1 MAEGKLNKRGIA
13 FIISI
18 IIILSGIAVI
28 VYAQLNEQ
36 LIYVRVV
43 DTNGNPIYNATI
55 QGMMLTPPSNGS
67 IFQTV
72 FLTQT
77 EHNGNAVVSN
87 FTLLKRISN
96 EWLRYYHGNFSKA
109 SYLPELILFVTY
121 KFNGSLYFKEG
132 SISLTP
138 KDILNGMSGKAVVVV
153 KHDKSEHLVNETNV
167 TTSVQLNSLENKIQ
181 NNIGIL
187 LRNITFP
194 EPYFYW
200 VMQNNTFYPS
210 KPGHLAQI
218 PIAWA
223 TFAGSAYGEIVTQIG
238 VFPASYAGLVL
249 NPFSSKNLEFN
260 TGGSVLTVEYS
271 GIVKSAL
278 VFLGDKTL
286 NRFSVGSSGYIY
298 IMGQIEL
305 ATYQLYYIPSEVGM
319 PEPLNDYMA
328 EAAIVSISTSNN
340 QVILGNGTGIPSVFS
355 KLSNYTNYQ
364 FYNASSGTGSA
375 PNSQIFSGEIYQS
388 FENYGLLVQAVI
400 PIGEILAAE
409 AEPETEILGIASSIV
424 GAILGFFVWQS
435 YSGAMF
441 TTIAY
446 CAAPGQIVDAYVLYS
461 DVSYQINGQGS
472 IELPMMGAYIYTTSS
487 SGGGGEGCVVYET
500 NITLSNGEQIPV
512 QDLKVGM
519 KTLSYDPNTGE
530 LITTTVSQIK
540 VLNSSYIMIING
552 NIEVTGLN
560 IQPIFVKFENG
571 SVGWTMIG
579 NLNYTMQ
586 IYCPLNN
593 TWVPVTSLKIIFGN
607 FTVYD
612 IMTARQ
618 ISGGY
623 VYSDYIA
630 NGYLLDSKPTP
641 I

>member
-1 MAEGKLNKRGIA
+1 MAERKLTKRGVA
-13 FIISI
+13 LIISL
-18 IIILSGIAVI
+18 IIILSGTAVI
-28 VYAQLNEQ
+28 VYAQLNDQ
-36 LIYVRVV
+36 SISVRVV

-67 IFQTV
+67 IFQPV

-77 EHNGNAVVSN
+77 DHNGNAYVSN

-96 EWLRYYHGNFSKA
+96 EWLKYYHGNLSNA
-109 SYLPELILFVTY
+109 DYLPEILLFVTY
-121 KFNGSLYFKEG
+121 KYNGSLYFKEG

-138 KDILNGMSGKAVVVV
+138 KDILNGHSGSAVIVV

-167 TTSVQLNSLENKIQ
+167 TPSVKLNSLENKIQ
-181 NNIGIL
+181 NNIGSPL
-187 LRNITFP
+187 PNVTFNGGL
-194 EPYFYW
+194 EW

-210 KPGHLAQI
+210 EPGNLAQI

-223 TFAGSAYGEIVTQIG
+223 TFGGSAYGEIFTQMG
-238 VFPASYAGLVL
+238 VSAASYAGFVL
-249 NPFSSKNLEFN
+249 NPFSSTNVEFN
-260 TGGSVLTVEYS
+260 TGGSVFTVGYT
-271 GIVKSAL
+271 GTAY
-278 VFLGDKTL
+278 VFLGNKTL
-286 NRFSVGSSGYIY
+286 NPWSIGPSGYIY
-298 IMGQIEL
+298 VKGQIEL
-305 ATYQLYYIPSEVGM
+305 ATYRAYYIPYHGIPV
-319 PEPLNDYMA
+319 PLNYSMA
-328 EAAIVSISTSNN
+328 EAAIVSIGTSNN
-340 QVILGNGTGIPSVFS
+340 QVLMGNGTGIPSVFS

-364 FYNASSGTGSA
+364 FYNASIGTGA
-375 PNSQIFSGEIYQS
+375 GLKYNITSGEIYQGVA
-388 FENYGLLVQAVI
+388 NYGLLVQTAIAIGGILVAVYA
-400 PIGEILAAE
+400 PAN
-409 AEPETEILGIASSIV
+409 TILGIAASIV
-424 GAILGFFVWQS
+424 GAIFGFFVWQS
-435 YSGAMF
+435 STEGAVF

-446 CAAPGQIVDAYVLYS
+446 NAAQGQTVDAYVLYS
-461 DVSYQINGQGS
+461 NQYYQINGQGS
-472 IELPMMGAYIYTTSS
+472 MEIPLLGAYIYTISS
-487 SGGGGEGCVVYET
+487 SGGGCVAYGT

-579 NLNYTMQ
+579 NLNYTMKL
-586 IYCPLNN
+586 YCPLNN
-593 TWVPVTSLKIIFGN
+593 TLVPVTSLKIIFGN

-618 ISGGY
+618 INGGY

-630 NGYLLDSKPTP
+630 NGYLLDSKPKP